1 MTDIIINIE
10 KLVINL
16 NDTNKKLIGIT
27 PNDVVEF
34 ISSVIN
40 KEEKEN
46 KNLKNVGVCT
56 SPQVSSHYNN
66 YE

>member
-16 NDTNKKLIGIT
+16 NDTNKKLNGIT

-56 SPQVSSHYNN
+56 SPQVSSHLQ
-66 YE
+66 